1 MLTVVVGVGAAD
13 RGEGLSS
20 FAWRRVFSFFIFAIA
35 FICNVGQVKG
45 TFSREIICASPFC
58 GGYEAWHCFEV
69 QTKLM
74 IVSLKTMTI
83 FLMMAMDRWRIFVE
97 VWGIVV
103 DCGME
108 ASPGSITVSLL
119 EASPGRCRRRSWR
132 LWRRTIL
139 SSLECRCSG
148 TSGKYSITNIP
159 NNFLTQDCEY
169 MLCSWKRC
177 HRRCWSTQYSK
188 PLEVDVGWLKLT
200 FTYNF
205 NHCL

>member
-1 MLTVVVGVGAAD
+1 MLVPQI
-13 RGEGLSS
+13 EG
-20 FAWRRVFSFFIFAIA
+20 RVFPVLPGGGSSAFSYLREHLFAML
-35 FICNVGQVKG
+35 G
-45 TFSREIICASPFC
+45 TFSREFICASPFW

-74 IVSLKTMTI
+74 MVSLKTMTI
-83 FLMMAMDRWRIFVE
+83 FLMMALDRWRIFLG

-139 SSLECRCSG
+139 LSLECRCSG

-159 NNFLTQDCEY
+159 NHFLLPRIAKICCVCGNGVTAGAGRHNTANP
-169 MLCSWKRC
+169 WK
-177 HRRCWSTQYSK
+177 
-188 PLEVDVGWLKLT
+188 
-200 FTYNF
+200 
-205 NHCL
+205 